1 MAADIGGGNRL
12 GAPGKGAGDR
22 GRRAN
27 GPAREC
33 LAEGG
38 QQLAR
43 KTLVVRASHSERGRE
58 RSVQRGGLRRIGAVG
73 DADGPDGSG
82 DRKDGERAD
91 DTSSGIGKTMGWRAA
106 GR

>member
-1 MAADIGGGNRL
+1 MLSAAEPRRLAMAADIGGGNRL

-38 QQLAR
+38 QQFAR

-58 RSVQRGGLRRIGAVG
+58 RSVQRGGLRTIGAVG
-73 DADGPDGSG
+73 DADGGRDTAHMRSDGC
-82 DRKDGERAD
+82 R
-91 DTSSGIGKTMGWRAA
+91 
-106 GR
+106 